1 MQDQKQKAS
10 EAITNANPEIEIF
23 DKNGRRIV
31 LRKPKP
37 FRQYELVR
45 LLGSDATPSYIQ
57 MCFSLLWVEK
67 VGDHVMPAIS
77 KPMHIESL
85 VNILDYEGLEVVNQ
99 KVLDI
104 ILETSG
110 ENGIEEAKK

>member
-1 MQDQKQKAS
+1 MQDKTEKALD
-10 EAITNANPEIEIF
+10 AIKKPNPEIQIF
-23 DKNGRRIV
+23 DKNGRSIV

-45 LLGSDATPSYIQ
+45 ILGSDATQAYIQ

-67 VGDHVMPAIS
+67 VGDHIMPAIS
-77 KPMHIESL
+77 KPMHLESL
-85 VNILDYEGLEVVNQ
+85 VNILDYEGLEAVNQ

-104 ILETSG
+104 ILESAG